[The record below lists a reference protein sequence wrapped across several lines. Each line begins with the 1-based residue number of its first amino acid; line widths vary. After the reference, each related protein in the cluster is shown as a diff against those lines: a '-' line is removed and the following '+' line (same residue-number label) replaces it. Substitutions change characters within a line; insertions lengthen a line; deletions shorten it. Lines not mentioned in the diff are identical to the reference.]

1 MRTKLRKVLLA
12 EDSADDVAF
21 VQAAFSNIGIERSLM
36 VVSDGAQALAYL
48 LGDGPYADRDKFPI
62 PVFMLLDLWLPR
74 IDGFEVLRWVR
85 SKRRLRRLPIMVFTG
100 PDYPQDVT
108 RAYVLG
114 ANLFVSKP
122 FDSDE
127 FNDLVKA
134 IADYWL
140 GPCKVR
146 QIGFPGAAQK
156 RRERNRQGA
165 RLVFRDFPA
174 QDCFTIRGQSRKA
187 KRGQFV
193 SFRSDGAGFSSVR
206 PNAQGQIR
214 WQRGRLS

>member
-1 MRTKLRKVLLA
+1 MRTKLGKVLLA
-12 EDSADDVAF
+12 EDNAEDVAF
-21 VQAAFSNIGIERSLM
+21 VQTAFSNIGMERSLM

-48 LGDGPYADRDKFPI
+48 RGDGRYADRDKFPI

-100 PDYPQDVT
+100 PDYPRDVT

-127 FNDLVKA
+127 FNDSVKA
-134 IADYWL
+134 IADYCL
-140 GPCKVR
+140 GPCKLP
-146 QIGFPGAAQK
+146 QIGFPGAVRK
-156 RRERNRQGA
+156 RLERNRKGA
-165 RLVFRDFPA
+165 RSVFRDFPG
-174 QDCFTIRGQSRKA
+174 QDCITIRGQSRKA
-187 KRGQFV
+187 KRGHSV
-193 SFRSDGAGFSSVR
+193 SSRPCGF
-206 PNAQGQIR
+206 Q
-214 WQRGRLS
+214 